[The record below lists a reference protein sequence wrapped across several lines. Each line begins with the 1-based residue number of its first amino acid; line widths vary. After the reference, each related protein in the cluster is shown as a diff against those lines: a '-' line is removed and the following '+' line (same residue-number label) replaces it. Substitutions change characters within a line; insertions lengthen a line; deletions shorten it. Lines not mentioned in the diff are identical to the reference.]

1 MDVNL
6 IDQLAQ
12 RVERLLVRHEEL
24 LRTQALLEEE
34 VRRLVAERDQLRAQ
48 CQQARQRL
56 DALLAD
62 LDEAELAS

>member
-56 DALLAD
+56 DTLLAD
-62 LDEAELAS
+62 LDAAELAS